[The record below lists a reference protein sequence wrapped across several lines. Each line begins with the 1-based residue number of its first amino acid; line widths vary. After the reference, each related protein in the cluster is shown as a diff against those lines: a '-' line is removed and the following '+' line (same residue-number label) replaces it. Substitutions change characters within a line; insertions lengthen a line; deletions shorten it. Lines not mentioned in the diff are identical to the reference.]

1 MRNVY
6 KCMPIIQEGWC
17 YGNIHLTN
25 IFPMPAACQVPVL
38 PLTLGKR
45 GLGAGSALW
54 KTLQYHKP
62 KIKRQHLFFL
72 FFRPLGTFSENNLAE
87 GTGGK
92 HKSEC
97 PPDRHLTLPQQICA
111 TAQAFTGWD
120 SAGKGPLLGM
130 LGRPWCDSNHSFK
143 SLAQGFS
150 ASA

>member
-1 MRNVY
+1 MHADHSGRMVLWKYSFN
-6 KCMPIIQEGWC
+6 KHFSSACCMPSASTAFNPGKEG
-17 YGNIHLTN
+17 
-25 IFPMPAACQVPVL
+25 P
-38 PLTLGKR
+38 
-45 GLGAGSALW
+45 ALW